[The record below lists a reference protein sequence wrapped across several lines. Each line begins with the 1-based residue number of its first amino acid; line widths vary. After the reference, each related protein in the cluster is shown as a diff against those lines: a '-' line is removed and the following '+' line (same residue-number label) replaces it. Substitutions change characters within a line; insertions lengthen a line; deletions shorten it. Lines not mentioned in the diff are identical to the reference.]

1 MSIFRLLKCR
11 VVVDYFVWT
20 HVGLHNTENLVK
32 SKQSLLLIKHS
43 QCYSKSS
50 EVKSLLRHLAK
61 KQSQVQLPAKV
72 ESSYFSIM
80 SIPSWLYRVLYV
92 VSLKPTNLN
101 IHQFCASYMYLK
113 LFYRLFKDMSIY
125 FVKLS
130 FSGNMW
136 YM

>member
-1 MSIFRLLKCR
+1 M
-11 VVVDYFVWT
+11 
-20 HVGLHNTENLVK
+20 K

-50 EVKSLLRHLAK
+50 EVKFLLRHLAK

-92 VSLKPTNLN
+92 VSLKPTNIN
-101 IHQFCASYMYLK
+101 IHQFCYKCYWNYLIPTFLK
-113 LFYRLFKDMSIY
+113 LYVASSNEPLTSSSYNPLTSSSWPLDIKFTTS
-125 FVKLS
+125 
-130 FSGNMW
+130 W
-136 YM
+136 YQVHDPLTSAD